1 MKRILAVAFL
11 VLLSTCG
18 CRKSES
24 AKQETSSATQPERKG
39 DFVTTFVG
47 PSLFPRQRSESISY
61 GLDPAAERY
70 LVHVSQEYTGEIAYG
85 LIVFTDAD
93 DQVLQ
98 LPEGWT
104 DVLDNRRYLFVAAQN
119 AGNGQYV
126 NRRLGLAVLGALEM
140 MKHYT
145 IDPNRIYAAGFSGG
159 ARMSGLLGF
168 YQSDVFHGTIQ
179 NCGAD
184 FYKPVPMVVATSTLD
199 TAGQPYGLLTA
210 TANEIAAARRVRF
223 ALITGTNDFRRGNI
237 IDIFNG
243 GFSQ

>member
-119 AGNGQYV
+119 AENGQYV
-126 NRRLGLAVLGALEM
+126 NRRFRFGL
-140 MKHYT
+140 
-145 IDPNRIYAAGFSGG
+145 FCS
-159 ARMSGLLGF
+159 ARMWRN
-168 YQSDVFHGTIQ
+168 HT
-179 NCGAD
+179 N
-184 FYKPVPMVVATSTLD
+184 PHTSV
-199 TAGQPYGLLTA
+199 
-210 TANEIAAARRVRF
+210 E
-223 ALITGTNDFRRGNI
+223 
-237 IDIFNG
+237 
-243 GFSQ
+243 S